1 MQNSSNIE
9 KVLVVVDFQN
19 CFISGGSFGYHSLK
33 KQDFNDSMKQTF
45 EIEKLINVN
54 DNIIFTRDYHPIGHR
69 SIGNN
74 KEIKINY
81 DTTWPS
87 HCLNIK
93 STCPKNI
100 TNNYSNTN
108 SSILEREYIT
118 VSKFFDKP
126 EVKNNSKSYLNKLSN
141 KDKFLTNFGNK
152 SIIGTQLSF
161 TLYFT
166 KYGNIISELVELD
179 KPIGITS
186 KKSVSPNYNTTHIA
200 ANTFQPIMYYENRR
214 NTGSNIV
221 NTTGRNIVNT
231 GRNIVNNI
239 GNTGRNTV
247 NNIGNTGKNSMG
259 KKFIQLVKGQL
270 CNYESYSAFNYH
282 LRIVPG
288 NNNNQKKTFKSEYIT
303 KEYDD
308 SGKISKL
315 STGLFEYILKC
326 EKTNIEITVC
336 GLVGDVCV
344 LYTVIEGLIMWNK
357 YYINNGSGNGMNSKN
372 YINNGMNSKR
382 STGNNTDIFSK
393 EGISNYNNNNNNN
406 NNNSKNVIFNY
417 SLCGTKF
424 TGIDFL
430 GFTGIFPNITDFP
443 RQICIR
449 LNNLDIPIDYK
460 EFICFNVLDYDGNL
474 LGTVL
479 YDNNDD
485 NFVFSWKKI

>member
-1 MQNSSNIE
+1 
-9 KVLVVVDFQN
+9 
-19 CFISGGSFGYHSLK
+19 
-33 KQDFNDSMKQTF
+33 
-45 EIEKLINVN
+45 
-54 DNIIFTRDYHPIGHR
+54 
-69 SIGNN
+69 
-74 KEIKINY
+74 
-81 DTTWPS
+81 
-87 HCLNIK
+87 
-93 STCPKNI
+93 
-100 TNNYSNTN
+100 
-108 SSILEREYIT
+108 
-118 VSKFFDKP
+118 
-126 EVKNNSKSYLNKLSN
+126 
-141 KDKFLTNFGNK
+141 
-152 SIIGTQLSF
+152 
-161 TLYFT
+161 
-166 KYGNIISELVELD
+166 
-179 KPIGITS
+179 
-186 KKSVSPNYNTTHIA
+186 
-200 ANTFQPIMYYENRR
+200 
-214 NTGSNIV
+214 
-221 NTTGRNIVNT
+221 
-231 GRNIVNNI
+231 
-239 GNTGRNTV
+239 
-247 NNIGNTGKNSMG
+247 MG